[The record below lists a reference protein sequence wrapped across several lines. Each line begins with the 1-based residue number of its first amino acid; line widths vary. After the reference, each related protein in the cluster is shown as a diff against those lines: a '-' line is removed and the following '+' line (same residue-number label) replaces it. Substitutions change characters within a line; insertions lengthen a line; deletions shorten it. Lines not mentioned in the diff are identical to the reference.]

1 MHPTKKKSSIVFFC
15 EFRLKKFIK
24 WRKHFFFVRFKW
36 QWINLHTTVTSSYTS
51 PVTMLCHAMSTWMH
65 INFHWVYL
73 SFPFHLLHLL
83 FIVYFNCL
91 TITLK
96 SLHFFFAQVFS
107 QFSSRHA
114 NFNFDIFS
122 IECLPWVF
130 SWIMVMKW
138 HLLNK
143 HLDKFT
149 FNLDGV
155 LFVCFCSMIMCCF
168 FLFFQFSSLGSDNA
182 DLANS

>member
-1 MHPTKKKSSIVFFC
+1 M
-15 EFRLKKFIK
+15 
-24 WRKHFFFVRFKW
+24 
-36 QWINLHTTVTSSYTS
+36 
-51 PVTMLCHAMSTWMH
+51 WMH

-122 IECLPWVF
+122 VECLPWVF

-168 FLFFQFSSLGSDNA
+168 FYSSNFLHLALTMQILQIVSCSSTKCNRVKIDFPLLHIMTFSLRAFFLFTLYCNLIFGW
-182 DLANS
+182 